1 MARIDVELVARGLAP
16 SRSAAQRLIAD
27 GAVFVAGGEPVQR
40 ASQQVSAFDELSIR
54 ESDETRFVSR
64 GGAKLWHALR
74 DAGVPASEAVAL
86 DLGMSTGG
94 FADCLL
100 QAGAR
105 RVIGVEV
112 GHGQLHPRLAADPR
126 VSCLERTHVLDL
138 TLPELCRRVPDAPAQ
153 GFSLAVADLSFISL
167 ARVLPAIDR
176 LLAAD
181 AQMLMLFKPQFEAG
195 PQALDRRGVVRDQP
209 AAQAALQRV
218 LQACAALGWLV
229 LGTYASALPGGDGN
243 HETFIH
249 SRIVRP
255 NAGTRGTPS

>member
-1 MARIDVELVARGLAP
+1 MARIDIELVARGLAP

-27 GAVFVAGGEPVQR
+27 GAVFVAGVEPVQR
-40 ASQQVSAFDELSIR
+40 ASQQVSPFDELSVR

-64 GGAKLWHALR
+64 GGAKLWHALQ
-74 DAGVPASEAVAL
+74 DCGVDASEAVAL

-126 VSCLERTHVLDL
+126 ISCLERTHLLGL
-138 TLPELCRRVPDAPAQ
+138 TLSEVRRRVPDAPEP
-153 GFSLAVADLSFISL
+153 GFALAVADLSFISL
-167 ARVLPAIDR
+167 CRVLPSIDG
-176 LLAAD
+176 LLAGH
-181 AQMLMLFKPQFEAG
+181 AQVLMLFKPQFEAG
-195 PQALDRRGVVRDQP
+195 AQALDRRGVVRDQS

-218 LQACAALGWLV
+218 LQSCTALGWTV
-229 LGTYASALPGGDGN
+229 QGTCASALIGGDGN

-249 SRIVRP
+249 ARIARP
-255 NAGTRGTPS
+255 NAGPRSAAS